1 MRVLSVLIC
10 TLTLIACGNNNSGV
24 PDQPPEAPTQ
34 LTDAQYTQAN
44 NGLKYYDIKVGT
56 GAEAQ
61 TGKNVTVHYSGWLTT
76 GKLFDSS
83 IIKKRPFSLPLG
95 GGQVIK
101 GWDEGIVGMRVGGH
115 RQLAIPPDLAY
126 GPGGYAGV
134 IPPNATLI
142 FEIYLLEVK

>member
-1 MRVLSVLIC
+1 MRILSVLILAI
-10 TLTLIACGNNNSGV
+10 TFIACNSGNGI
-24 PDQPPEAPTQ
+24 PDQAPDAPTK
-34 LTDAQYTQAN
+34 LTDSQYTPIT
-44 NGLKYYDIKVGT
+44 NGLKYHDLKVGT

-61 TGKNVTVHYSGWLTT
+61 KGKNITVHYTGWLTT
-76 GKLFDSS
+76 GKMFDSS
-83 IIKKRPFSLPLG
+83 INKKRPFSLLLG

-115 RQLAIPPDLAY
+115 RQLSIPPDLAY

-142 FEIYLLEVK
+142 FEVYLTEVK